1 MIVLSSD
8 TAIKDLLDKRS
19 GIYSDRMDIYI
30 GQTLASGGK
39 RILMMVC
46 PASQTDQKS
55 RTMIANMLGVSDMA
69 ILGDRYTI
77 IHTRLGLFEN

>member
-8 TAIKDLLDKRS
+8 CAVKDLLDKRS

-46 PASQTDQKS
+46 PPSQTDQKS
-55 RTMIANMLGVSDMA
+55 RTLIADMLGASDMA
-69 ILGDRYTI
+69 KLGDWYTI
-77 IHTRLGLFEN
+77 VHPRLGFFWN